1 MRTNEDLRKMIVK
14 DHSNC
19 NEYNGNCGTSFGEV
33 LCAHIHLCNIPFK
46 ILAKHFKITKEEL
59 AYLIYEHILKL

>member
-1 MRTNEDLRKMIVK
+1 MIVK

-46 ILAKHFKITKEEL
+46 ILAKHFKITKEESSSSGIRRIKAVL
-59 AYLIYEHILKL
+59 E